1 MANYPAKPTGTDIV
15 SETIIF
21 AQGNENN
28 VAMTDSELVGGYSDK
43 GEIETDLTSTPTS
56 HKLNKFLFQIHNTI
70 VWLINMVEEL
80 KAEKVSSTG
89 GSSSPALN
97 DLYMGGYRVRQTS
110 DPLLPTDCATK
121 AYVDN
126 QVSMFLG
133 EVKTLCYPYI
143 PQVPEGFEIVPCD
156 GRALNKED
164 YPELYQIIGGTFG
177 YTSTTFN
184 IPDYRGIFLRGYGV
198 GQKYDKNRV
207 LGKIQTS
214 GSPNITGQAQFTQEW
229 ETWGVYPYSGA
240 FELLKRGGNGV
251 DGTHGSFD
259 IVKFNASRSSS
270 VYQDGLDEV
279 RPINQAVYY
288 IMRIK

>member
-1 MANYPAKPTGTDIV
+1 MAYPDKPTGTDIV
-15 SETIIF
+15 SETVIF
-21 AQGNENN
+21 AQGNPKN
-28 VAMTDSELVGGYSDK
+28 VAMTDNEIMGGYNDK
-43 GEIETDLTSTPTS
+43 GEVETDLTSTPTS
-56 HKLNKFLFQIHNTI
+56 HKFNKFLYQMHNTV
-70 VWLINMVEEL
+70 VWLINMVQEL
-80 KAEKVSSTG
+80 KAEKMSATG
-89 GSSSPALN
+89 GSSQPALN

-156 GRALNKED
+156 GRALSKTD
-164 YPELYQIIGGTFG
+164 YAELYQIIGGTFG
-177 YTSTTFN
+177 YTDTTFN

-214 GSPNITGQAQFTQEW
+214 GAPNITGGYKHPGW
-229 ETWGVYPYSGA
+229 SGYDYWGAMSKGYTVANYVGTDRGWGA
-240 FELLKRGGNGV
+240 TNGV
-251 DGTHGSFD
+251 ELD
-259 IVKFNASRSSS
+259 ASKSSS

>member
-1 MANYPAKPTGTDIV
+1 MAYPDKPTGTDIV
-15 SETIIF
+15 SETVIF
-21 AQGNENN
+21 AQGNPKN
-28 VAMTDSELVGGYSDK
+28 VAMTDNEIMGGYNDK
-43 GEIETDLTSTPTS
+43 GEVETDLTSTPTS
-56 HKLNKFLFQIHNTI
+56 HKFNKFLYQMHNTV
-70 VWLINMVEEL
+70 VWLINMVQEL
-80 KAEKVSSTG
+80 KSEKMSATG
-89 GSSSPALN
+89 GSSQPALN

-143 PQVPEGFEIVPCD
+143 PQVPEGFKIVPCD
-156 GRALNKED
+156 GRALSKTD
-164 YPELYQIIGGTFG
+164 YAELYQIIGGTFG
-177 YTSTTFN
+177 YTDTTFN

-214 GSPNITGQAQFTQEW
+214 GAPNIIGEAPFSQEW
-229 ETWGVYPYSGA
+229 GGNWGRTSYSGA
-240 FELLKRGGNGV
+240 FKVLRSQGDGV
-251 DGTHGSFD
+251 DGRNGSFD
-259 IVKFNASRSSS
+259 LVQFNASLSNS
-270 VYQDGLDEV
+270 VYQDGLSEV